1 MNVLT
6 VLCRGGWM
14 PRNLSEGWRRL
25 GCSVEEFLYGTHMGK
40 SWDREGLAE
49 NRAINAEL
57 WELARRLKSE
67 GRLDLIFMV
76 IYDDV
81 LDVETAKKLR
91 SLGVPMVNYHVDLVG
106 QWYRILRT
114 ARYFDRI
121 ACAHRD
127 HWGALARAGAK
138 PYYMPMAAN
147 RLPEPD
153 AAALQDQAFP
163 GVLYLGSP
171 MPYRRQVLGEL
182 ISASVPVRILGH
194 NWARARPGAEDA
206 KDPSTQQPLGKNLHD
221 ARHYLL
227 ARLREEG
234 LGEIAATFRSR
245 VERTSQANEAIGEY
259 PAGVLRGTYASE
271 DFVALVRGASINLG
285 FTHFKGTPGTTG
297 ERRQVRLREFEIPM
311 AGGFYLTQDCA
322 QLRELFEVGRHI
334 DTWDNA
340 AELLEKCRYYLAHDD
355 LRRKMAL
362 SAQAHCLENHTW
374 ECRMAGLL
382 RELGLPVAR
391 TGDGHPRAAPGA

>member
-25 GCSVEEFLYGTHMGK
+25 GCSVEEFFYGTHMGK

-49 NRAINAEL
+49 NRSVNDGL
-57 WELARRLKSE
+57 WALARRLKSE

-81 LDVETAKKLR
+81 LEVETARKLR
-91 SLGVPMVNYHVDLVG
+91 SLDVPMVNYHVDLVG
-106 QWYRILRT
+106 QWYRVLRT

-127 HWGALARAGAK
+127 HWGALVRAGAR
-138 PYYMPMAAN
+138 PFYMPMAAN
-147 RLPEPD
+147 PLPEPGGT
-153 AAALQDQAFP
+153 AVGERSFS

-171 MPYRRQVLGEL
+171 MPYRRQVLSGL
-182 ISASVPVRILGH
+182 IAGDIPVRIYGH
-194 NWARARPGAEDA
+194 NWARAEPGPAGKA
-206 KDPSTQQPLGKNLHD
+206 DPSKQQPWGKNLHD

-227 ARLREEG
+227 PRLREEG
-234 LGEIAATFRSR
+234 LGEIMPTVLGRLGRAAH
-245 VERTSQANEAIGEY
+245 GEEVQGQF
-259 PAGVLRGTYASE
+259 PAGVLEGTYSSE
-271 DFVALVRGASINLG
+271 DFVSLVRGASINLG
-285 FTHFKGTPGTTG
+285 FTHFKGAPGTAA

-322 QLRELFEVGRHI
+322 QLRELYEVGRHI
-334 DTWDNA
+334 DTWNNA
-340 AELLEKCRYYLAHDD
+340 GELLEKCRYYLDHNE
-355 LRRKMAL
+355 LRRTMAQ
-362 SAQAHCLENHTW
+362 SAQAYSLANHAWAHRFTALLKDLNLEIPADT
-374 ECRMAGLL
+374 
-382 RELGLPVAR
+382 
-391 TGDGHPRAAPGA
+391 